1 LNYEIILSI
10 KATLKNQ
17 SGLKYVSWI
26 FESEAQKTCYLQE
39 RQQMLRLCLDK
50 LHDSRMP
57 SLHRSVLLANTMR
70 HIQREMTQE
79 KGDPP
84 AYLCSTTIPHSQVFT
99 PLCTP
104 EPQIQSLD
112 CIPTLSDMDQGYV
125 DLTCSRCAEEVEMEI
140 DVSFFPSAFATSS
153 SSTPFTD
160 SSLLGLT
167 SLLEAGNTLSY
178 LTDLSL
184 DDIFEDID
192 TSMFDS
198 SEAASIRTCVLCSV
212 SHLLAGDEE
221 TKVLSDCP
229 STSPLQCSHN
239 DFNDL
244 DHIMEVLV
252 GLV

>member
-1 LNYEIILSI
+1 MA
-10 KATLKNQ
+10 KA
-17 SGLKYVSWI
+17 G
-26 FESEAQKTCYLQE
+26 AQVAFYLQE
-39 RQQMLRLCLDK
+39 RQQVLRLCLDK
-50 LHDSRMP
+50 LHGSRMP

-84 AYLCSTTIPHSQVFT
+84 AHLSSTTVPYSQVTT

-104 EPQIQSLD
+104 DPQIQPFD
-112 CIPTLSDMDQGYV
+112 FIPALSDMDQGDV
-125 DLTCSRCAEEVEMEI
+125 GLTCSKCAEEVEMEI

-160 SSLLGLT
+160 AVFTDSNLLGLT
-167 SLLEAGNTLSY
+167 SLLETGNTLGY

-198 SEAASIRTCVLCSV
+198 SEAASIRTCVFCSV

-221 TKVLSDCP
+221 TKILSDCP
-229 STSPLQCSHN
+229 FTSPLQCSHN
-239 DFNDL
+239 DLNDL